1 MAGLWYGFPIL
12 EKPFKNLVGDSFCV
26 NREEPMCSMDQTSFE
41 KKKKSLDLAVFG
53 GDKGNFRE
61 KDYVP

>member
-1 MAGLWYGFPIL
+1 MSIGRSLCAQWTRLL
-12 EKPFKNLVGDSFCV
+12 LK
-26 NREEPMCSMDQTSFE
+26 